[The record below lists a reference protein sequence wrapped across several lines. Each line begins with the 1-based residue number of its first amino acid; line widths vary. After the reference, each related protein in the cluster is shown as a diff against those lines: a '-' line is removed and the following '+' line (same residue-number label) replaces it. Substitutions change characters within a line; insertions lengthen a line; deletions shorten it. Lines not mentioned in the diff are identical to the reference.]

1 MTNPRL
7 PVSEGPS
14 VVAADD
20 LLEKHMLTPDPVARA
35 LAQVEREAR
44 EAATEP
50 ASKSLYVIATAA
62 ERDVWKAAAER
73 ALRALHDC
81 TDTLRYAR
89 KCIVNE
95 ASGGGLI
102 PEAAPNFA
110 RIDVTVRNAA
120 ACFPPD
126 DTERR
131 REG

>member
-73 ALRALHDC
+73 ALRALRRLIDAPHGRLDGESLAEC
-81 TDTLRYAR
+81 YAAH
-89 KCIVNE
+89 C
-95 ASGGGLI
+95 
-102 PEAAPNFA
+102 
-110 RIDVTVRNAA
+110 DAA
-120 ACFPPD
+120 ACFPP
-126 DTERR
+126 EREEPNYER
-131 REG
+131 